1 MTRLLIVEGPL
12 KGQSYEITD
21 GATVGRSRSC
31 TVRIEGRH
39 VSRVHC
45 KFEKRGEQFV
55 VLDNESRN
63 GIFVNGHKVKE
74 KPLAG
79 DDEVEV
85 GEYVLVFEPSAELIA
100 AVSNPKPESTNAP
113 SPAAP
118 AATSPPAEGEAGTSR
133 RDFARL
139 RAATTVLDSILDPFA
154 DGATV
159 EKPILEIL
167 RAMNAAD
174 DDAAALKTLLD
185 RIVDALKAARGFVM
199 LSDERGKL
207 TPAVK
212 RAPANDDEFYLSN
225 VLFHQIAREK
235 RSVLATDTGRKG
247 AAEGKPVTIIASPMI
262 HRGAVLGFVYIE
274 AGADDSQPAKPR
286 FTNADLRF
294 VAGATTMATPSVALL
309 RRAAKAL
316 RAYDSAR
323 RRLELQ
329 HRLVGENPAI
339 RQVTELIGA
348 TAPTEAAILIM
359 GERGTGKSLAARAI
373 HARSARALQPFV
385 SVNCAAITPSLVM
398 SELFGHEKNAFPG
411 AAEAKRGLLEM
422 AHGGTIY
429 LEEVGELPQE
439 AQAVLLRVLEG
450 HSFARVGGAERI
462 HVDIRMIGATTH
474 DLEKE
479 MQAGKIKKE
488 LYWNLATTVLKL
500 PPLRDRRDDVPRL
513 VRHFLDVD
521 GGRTSGGV
529 EDHVA
534 ADVLAALQAAT
545 WPGNVAELRIA
556 VEMMLL
562 AAGAAKVTT
571 EHWKAR

>member
-12 KGQSYEITD
+12 KGQSYEISD

-39 VSRVHC
+39 VSRIHC

-100 AVSNPKPESTNAP
+100 AVSNPKAESTAAP
-113 SPAAP
+113 SPAPAAGAAP
-118 AATSPPAEGEAGTSR
+118 AAEGEAGTSR
-133 RDFARL
+133 RDFSRV

-154 DGATV
+154 DGAIP
-159 EKPILEIL
+159 EKPILDIL
-167 RAMNAAD
+167 RAVSAAD
-174 DDAAALKTLLD
+174 DDAGALKALLD
-185 RIVDALKAARGFVM
+185 RVVDALKAGRGFIM
-199 LSDERGKL
+199 LSDNRGKL

-274 AGADDSQPAKPR
+274 TASDDSQATKPR

-294 VAGATTMATPSVALL
+294 VAGVTSMATPSVALL
-309 RRAAKAL
+309 RRASKAL

-329 HRLVGENPAI
+329 HKLVGENPAI
-339 RQVTELIGA
+339 RQVSELIGA
-348 TAPTEAAILIM
+348 TAPTESAILIM

-373 HARSARALQPFV
+373 HARSTRALQPFIA
-385 SVNCAAITPSLVM
+385 VNCAAITPSLVA

-411 AAEAKRGLLEM
+411 ATEAKRGLMEM

-429 LEEVGELPQE
+429 LEEIGELPPE
-439 AQAVLLRVLEG
+439 AQAVLLRLLEG
-450 HSFARVGGAERI
+450 HSFARVGGADRV
-462 HVDIRMIGATTH
+462 HVDVRMIGATTH

-479 MQAGKIKKE
+479 MQTGKIKKE

-500 PPLRDRRDDVPRL
+500 PPLRERRDDVARL

-521 GGRTSGGV
+521 GGRISGTV

-534 ADVLAALQAAT
+534 AEVLTALQSAN
-545 WPGNVAELRIA
+545 WPGNVTELRVA
-556 VEMMLL
+556 VEMMLQ
-562 AAGAAKVTT
+562 AAGAARITT
-571 EHWKAR
+571 EHWKR